1 MRLLS
6 LQVALF
12 VDGVIE
18 RPDLLMPQINV
29 EFNNMFND
37 MPNVIK
43 LPPEAPAEI
52 PIVQMFSVDQKYRLN
67 ISRNRIDFFYTAQVP
82 LVDTTPAYLQTL
94 SPLIS

>member
-12 VDGVIE
+12 VDGIIE
-18 RPDLLMPQINV
+18 RPDLLMPQINA

-52 PIVQMFSVDQKYRLN
+52 PIVQMFSIDQKYSLQGTTQGRYL
-67 ISRNRIDFFYTAQVP
+67 TGGVP
-82 LVDTTPAYLQTL
+82 PVRF
-94 SPLIS
+94 SM

>member
-12 VDGVIE
+12 VDGVID
-18 RPDLLMPQINV
+18 RPDLLMPQINA

-52 PIVQMFSVDQKYRLN
+52 PIVQMFSIDQKYH
-67 ISRNRIDFFYTAQVP
+67 
-82 LVDTTPAYLQTL
+82 
-94 SPLIS
+94 